1 MDKLMSIGK
10 EMLEK
15 SQHTT
20 ASDNDM
26 DGAADKAAE
35 HAGSSGS
42 KDLFSSVLGAITEKK
57 GSLEKEDIDEE
68 DAIQKHKDVYKNEG
82 GNQDENSLGT
92 AAAMQALKLFNQGQ
106 GKGTGQGAFLS
117 LAMGEASKLFD
128 TKAAQGQVG
137 SGADKQNVIQKAGEV
152 AMKMYFKSQAE
163 QQGGLAAMAS
173 KFMK

>member
-1 MDKLMSIGK
+1 
-10 EMLEK
+10 
-15 SQHTT
+15 
-20 ASDNDM
+20 
-26 DGAADKAAE
+26 
-35 HAGSSGS
+35 
-42 KDLFSSVLGAITEKK
+42 
-57 GSLEKEDIDEE
+57 
-68 DAIQKHKDVYKNEG
+68 
-82 GNQDENSLGT
+82 
-92 AAAMQALKLFNQGQ
+92 MQALKLFNQGQ

-117 LAMGEASKLFD
+117 LAMGEASKVRLLGKYVLTTVCSIFEANTLPISQLFD